1 MIEEHLRSVWKQLRG
16 RKPFFPHFLREVNL
30 QGIRGIE
37 DLQAPFD
44 YPVTVIAGGNASGK
58 STLLFAAACAYRVPG
73 AGPRDFVPSTLFPD
87 YRPRAGERK
96 DDSKVTVL
104 GYDYSTPDGP
114 YAMRW
119 RRGKGWNRSF
129 FGRPNARQPERP
141 VYLRTLANLTN
152 PSEVRSILSRSRPKT
167 PPSETPLMPEQL
179 LLAEKTLPFRYDEV
193 VDLSLDTKRLLFAVQ
208 KGGPAYSELHMAA
221 GERAVL
227 RLALEIGELRDA
239 LILID
244 ELEAGLHPWVQQ
256 LLMLQLQQLAV
267 RQDLQFVVTTHSPV
281 VLDSVPPDGRIF
293 LDRDSSGRVTTVAP
307 YHDTVQQALYGR
319 SMDVLQVLCEDR
331 AAEAILEGVFD
342 ALSLENLRFPRDAVR
357 IGRDTG
363 ADEFP
368 THAAAFRKF
377 GRLHDFVF
385 VLDGDQRGGE
395 VREKIHR
402 ASAGVLAP
410 VFYLP
415 GEAAPEVWVWEAL
428 RRAPEEF
435 AREIGVPAEKC
446 RTTMERRDL
455 LYDGTSGSVSSITKA
470 KLESFADSV
479 HRGVPELCRL
489 VARVEVARRRND
501 IRSLA
506 VELEGAVERWR
517 SRREDWL

>member
-1 MIEEHLRSVWKQLRG
+1 
-16 RKPFFPHFLREVNL
+16 
-30 QGIRGIE
+30 
-37 DLQAPFD
+37 
-44 YPVTVIAGGNASGK
+44 
-58 STLLFAAACAYRVPG
+58 
-73 AGPRDFVPSTLFPD
+73 
-87 YRPRAGERK
+87 
-96 DDSKVTVL
+96 
-104 GYDYSTPDGP
+104 
-114 YAMRW
+114 
-119 RRGKGWNRSF
+119 
-129 FGRPNARQPERP
+129 
-141 VYLRTLANLTN
+141 
-152 PSEVRSILSRSRPKT
+152 
-167 PPSETPLMPEQL
+167 MPEQL

-307 YHDTVQQALYGR
+307 YHDTVQYALYGR

-395 VREKIHR
+395 VRDKIHR

-455 LYDGTSGSVSSITKA
+455 RYDGTSGSVSSIAKA